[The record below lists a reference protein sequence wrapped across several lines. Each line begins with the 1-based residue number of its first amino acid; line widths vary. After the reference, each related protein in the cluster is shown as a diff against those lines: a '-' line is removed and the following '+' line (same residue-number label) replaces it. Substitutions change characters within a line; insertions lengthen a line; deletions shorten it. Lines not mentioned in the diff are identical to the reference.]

1 MFRMRSHRT
10 MLFHTEV
17 RMQFAKLVSG
27 NDCGL
32 GSTHPLAFA
41 GQLWHRVV
49 INQEQLARVA
59 KQLGLCPE
67 VCRGLVRMMKA
78 VGRVPSRE
86 RLAVICQLDP
96 GYDDSDVGEV
106 FGESAEWSASVRRHT
121 ALIREAEPMEAS
133 LEWYDD
139 GLKPFDPTPD
149 EIRKRALEV
158 RLVKGMDR
166 RDAQPGIRAY
176 AWRPRGASF
185 LPIGIE

>member
-1 MFRMRSHRT
+1 
-10 MLFHTEV
+10 ML
-17 RMQFAKLVSG
+17 FAKLVSG

-41 GQLWHRVV
+41 GQLWHRVIV
-49 INQEQLARVA
+49 NKEQLARVA
-59 KQLGLCPE
+59 RTLGLEPE
-67 VCRGLVRMMKA
+67 VCRGLVRMLKA

-86 RLAVICQLDP
+86 RLAVILQLDP

-121 ALIREAEPMEAS
+121 ALIREAEPIAAN
-133 LEWYDD
+133 LEWYDE
-139 GLKPFDPTPD
+139 GLKPFDPSPA

-166 RDAQPGIRAY
+166 RDTQPGIRAF
-176 AWRPRGASF
+176 AWRPRGSSF
-185 LPIGIE
+185 FQIGVD

>member
-1 MFRMRSHRT
+1 MSRMRSHRS
-10 MLFHTEV
+10 MLSRKEV
-17 RMQFAKLVSG
+17 RMNIVKLISG
-27 NDCGL
+27 GDCGL

-41 GQLWHRVV
+41 GQLWHRVIV
-49 INQEQLARVA
+49 NHEQVARVA

-67 VCRGLVRMMKA
+67 VCRGVVRMMKA

-96 GYDDSDVGEV
+96 GYNDADVGEV

-139 GLKPFDPTPD
+139 GLKPFDPTPT
-149 EIRKRALEV
+149 EILQRALEV
-158 RLVKGMDR
+158 RGNRGMER
-166 RDAQPGIRAY
+166 ITSPGIRAF
-176 AWRPRGASF
+176 AGRPRATSF
-185 LPIGIE
+185 VPIRID

>member
-1 MFRMRSHRT
+1 MSRMRSHRR
-10 MLFHTEV
+10 MRLHKEV
-17 RMQFAKLVSG
+17 RMNIVKLVSG
-27 NDCGL
+27 GDCGL

-41 GQLWHRVV
+41 GQLWHRVI
-49 INQEQLARVA
+49 INHEQVTRVA

-67 VCRGLVRMMKA
+67 VCRGVLRMLKA
-78 VGRVPSRE
+78 VGKVPSRE

-96 GYDDSDVGEV
+96 GYDDADVGEV

-121 ALIREAEPMEAS
+121 ALIREAEPIAAN

-149 EIRKRALEV
+149 EILQRALEV
-158 RLVKGMDR
+158 RSNRGLERKPS
-166 RDAQPGIRAY
+166 PGIRAF

-185 LPIGIE
+185 IQIRVD

>member
-1 MFRMRSHRT
+1 MYRMRSPRS
-10 MLFHTEV
+10 MLSHKEV
-17 RMQFAKLVSG
+17 RMNIEKLVSG
-27 NDCGL
+27 GDCGL

-41 GQLWHRVV
+41 GQLWHRVI
-49 INQEQLARVA
+49 INHENLARVA

-96 GYDDSDVGEV
+96 GYNDRDVGEV

-149 EIRKRALEV
+149 EILQRALEV
-158 RLVKGMDR
+158 RSNRGVERKPS
-166 RDAQPGIRAY
+166 PGIRAF

-185 LPIGIE
+185 VQIRVD